1 MNTKQVGVYIIQND
15 ETQETY
21 VGSGVLSDRKKN
33 HFCDLRNGSH
43 CNKHLQAAYDRS
55 PNFEFIGIPTDDREQ
70 AYVAEQAIINE
81 HVGNPLLLN
90 VVLDVNEGVPRG
102 WNHSEETRQ
111 RLREQK
117 LGTKASEETRQ
128 KMSQSAMGNQN
139 GLGYRHSDERKE
151 KISQALTGREVSDK
165 TREKMRQTQ
174 LGRTPHE
181 NSLMHS
187 MSLAKPII
195 ANGIEYNSMS
205 EAARAFGVNVNTV
218 RHRLN
223 SGNFQDWHFK
233 DC

>member
-1 MNTKQVGVYIIQND
+1 MTTKQVGVYIIQND
-15 ETQETY
+15 ETHETY

-43 CNKHLQAAYDRS
+43 CNKKLQEAYNRS

-70 AYVAEQAIINE
+70 AYAAEQTLINE

-102 WNHSEETRQ
+102 WNHSEETKQ

-128 KMSQSAMGNQN
+128 KMSIAATGNQN
-139 GLGYRHSDERKE
+139 GLGYRHSEEAKE
-151 KISQALTGREVSDK
+151 KITQALIGHTVKDE

-181 NSLMHS
+181 NTLSRIMETRR
-187 MSLAKPII
+187 PVI
-195 ANGIEYNSMS
+195 ANGIEYSS
-205 EAARAFGVNVNTV
+205 VADAARAFGVATNTIQ
-218 RHRLN
+218 HRLK
-223 SGNFQDWHFK
+223 SANFQNWHFK

>member
-43 CNKHLQAAYDRS
+43 CNKKLQEAYNRS
-55 PNFEFIGIPTDDREQ
+55 PHFEFIGIPTDDREQ
-70 AYVAEQAIINE
+70 AYVAEQSIINE

-102 WNHSEETRQ
+102 WNHSEETKQ

-128 KMSQSAMGNQN
+128 KMSVAQMGNKN
-139 GLGYRHSDERKE
+139 SLGYKHSEETIQKR
-151 KISQALTGREVSDK
+151 SAALMGHVVSEE

-174 LGRTPHE
+174 LGRIPHE
-181 NSLMHS
+181 NSLAHS